1 MSTLS
6 FIFTME
12 AVIGVS
18 LALGGVNNEG
28 AIMQLFGLAF
38 VLGTL
43 VSVCV
48 MKS

>member
-6 FIFTME
+6 FIFTTE

-18 LALGGVNNEG
+18 LAFGGINDEG
-28 AIMQLFGLAF
+28 AIVQLFGLAF
-38 VLGTL
+38 VLGTI

-48 MKS
+48 QKS